1 MTKCL
6 CCSNQLLRH
15 IRHSRVYWF
24 CSHCWQEMPDLTEV
38 VTARQPYVPTIKH
51 LVDRPVLTTS

>member
-38 VTARQPYVPTIKH
+38 VASTQPYRPTIKQ
-51 LVDRPVLTTS
+51 LIDRSALTTS